1 LSFPETN
8 TTTTLIYN
16 VHCDYVFP
24 QNDGNSF
31 FAKGVFTFVIW
42 FLVETAL
49 DAVLEVWKEMAVQG
63 KTFTFKR

>member
-1 LSFPETN
+1 
-8 TTTTLIYN
+8 
-16 VHCDYVFP
+16 
-24 QNDGNSF
+24 
-31 FAKGVFTFVIW
+31 VIW